1 MKTVKITTDNIVSVI
16 DVELNDFRSIQRAIG
31 GYFETVHT
39 QKMFDYFKRPMIFL
53 ADEEGH
59 IKKLP
64 LNRLGSHFY
73 DTERHGWP
81 IAGDIILAVPDGE
94 YILGLD
100 DAEDVKNQL
109 LTDFIYLKEEKLSE

>member
-1 MKTVKITTDNIVSVI
+1 MKTVKITTDNKVSVI
-16 DVELNDFRSIQRAIG
+16 DVNFNDFRSMQQAVG
-31 GYFETVHT
+31 GYFETVKT
-39 QKMFDYFKRPMIFL
+39 QKMFDYFKCPMMFL

-59 IKKLP
+59 LKKLP
-64 LNRLGSHFY
+64 LNQLGSYFY

-100 DAEDVKNQL
+100 DAEAMKAQL
-109 LTDFIYLKEEKLSE
+109 LKCFDFLQEESDE

>member
-1 MKTVKITTDNIVSVI
+1 MQTVKITTDNIVSVI
-16 DVELNDFRSIQRAIG
+16 DVDFNNFHSIQQAIG

-39 QKMFDYFKRPMIFL
+39 QKMFNYFKRPIMFL

-59 IKKLP
+59 LKRLP
-64 LNRLGSHFY
+64 HNQLGSYFY
-73 DTERHGWP
+73 DTECHGWP

-100 DAEDVKNQL
+100 DAEAMKTQL
-109 LTDFIYLKEEKLSE
+109 LKDFSFLKAE

>member
-1 MKTVKITTDNIVSVI
+1 MKTIKVTTDNTVSVI
-16 DVELNDFRSIQRAIG
+16 DVDFNDFRSIQKAIG
-31 GYFETVHT
+31 GYFETVKT
-39 QKMFDYFKRPMIFL
+39 QKMFDYFKRPMMFL

-59 IKKLP
+59 LKRLP
-64 LNRLGSHFY
+64 LNQLGSYFY

-100 DAEDVKNQL
+100 DAEAMKTQL
-109 LTDFIYLKEEKLSE
+109 MNDFDFLEEEISE

>member
-1 MKTVKITTDNIVSVI
+1 MKTIKVTTDNTVSVI
-16 DVELNDFRSIQRAIG
+16 DVDFNDFRSIQKAIG
-31 GYFETVHT
+31 GYFETVKT
-39 QKMFDYFKRPMIFL
+39 QKMYDYFKQPMMFL

-59 IKKLP
+59 LKRLP
-64 LNRLGSHFY
+64 LNQLGSYFY

-100 DAEDVKNQL
+100 DADEMKERL
-109 LTDFIYLKEEKLSE
+109 LKDFTFLKAE